1 MFINKNQTTV
11 GGKNLS
17 YGKIELKKNK
27 LGKILLHL
35 FDIV

>member
-17 YGKIELKKNK
+17 YGKIELKKK
-27 LGKILLHL
+27 QVGQDS
-35 FDIV
+35 FTFV